1 MKMILVDGIRIC
13 TNLSLFSM
21 SHHTVYDMFVSSLM
35 VGLLP

>member
-1 MKMILVDGIRIC
+1 MKMILVDGICIC

-21 SHHTVYDMFVSSLM
+21 SHTVYDMFVSSLM